1 MRFKYWLQITL
12 LTHPIFQRQYPWAKG
27 LTSGV
32 LGKQFSPRAE
42 EFLIG
47 TNMSR
52 SQTQVD

>member
-12 LTHPIFQRQYPWAKG
+12 LTYPIFQRQYPWAKG